1 VLVQALCDPDASPAA
16 IGRVLVVVA
25 HPDDETVGAGSRLPL
40 LRSARFVYATD
51 GAPRDGLD
59 AARHGL
65 SVDAYRVVRKCERAA
80 ALALCGIGEKQVV
93 ELGCPDQQAAR
104 RLPQLAMRLADLF
117 NAERPQVV
125 LTHPYEGGHPDHDAT
140 AFAAHAARQWL
151 RQRGQAV
158 PDLVEMASY
167 HRGEHGLRSGAFLP
181 HAAVNQASGIA
192 VLDSRDRVF
201 KQGLLDC
208 YGTQRETLRRFP
220 LDRECFRPAPPYD
233 FGHAPHAGL
242 LFYEEHGW
250 GVTGEEFRALALQA
264 CGELGLE
271 ASPWP

>member
-1 VLVQALCDPDASPAA
+1 VLVQALCEPDASVAA

-51 GAPRDGLD
+51 GAPGDGLD

-65 SVDAYRVVRKCERAA
+65 SIDAYREVRRRERAA
-80 ALALCGIGEKQVV
+80 ALALCGIGEGQVV

-104 RLPQLAMRLADLF
+104 RLPLLAMRLADLF
-117 NAERPQVV
+117 TAERPHAV
-125 LTHPYEGGHPDHDAT
+125 LTHPCEGGHPDHDAT
-140 AFAAHAARQWL
+140 AFAVHAARQWL
-151 RQRGQAV
+151 RQRGQAA

-181 HAAVNQASGIA
+181 HAAVDQATGTV
-192 VLDSRDRVF
+192 VLDSRARAF
-201 KQGLLDC
+201 KQALLDC
-208 YGTQRETLRRFP
+208 HGTQRETLRQFP

-233 FGHAPHAGL
+233 FGQAPHAGP

-250 GVTGEEFRALALQA
+250 GVGGEEFRALALQA

-271 ASPWP
+271 PSPWP